1 MATASSVAHK
11 RKHESQV
18 RRDLGPVTLHQPEP
32 SIDEILDNGALSEDS
47 GSSDDD
53 DMEVTAPMAPPDT
66 ESVDQLRQAAEHR
79 RTLGQ
84 APQPKDLKEQLQIAK
99 QSDSAFTAFMA
110 LKQVQEKSVDAFEH
124 KIDVHLTHAA
134 TLQPTYRDP
143 ISRQLRLLRAVARLH
158 VRVSKL
164 ESGLSV
170 HSSSHKKH
178 KRSKKDKGAVGPV
191 GAAAVAPDAP
201 AAAAV
206 SAV

>member
-1 MATASSVAHK
+1 MATASTGGYK
-11 RKHESQV
+11 RKHEPEV
-18 RRDLGPVTLHQPEP
+18 RRNPLPPVTLHQPEP
-32 SIDEILDNGALSEDS
+32 DELLADGALSEDS
-47 GSSDDD
+47 SSSGDD
-53 DMEVTAPMAPPDT
+53 DMEIQAPVAPPDT

-84 APQPKDLKEQLQIAK
+84 APQPKDLKEQLAIAK
-99 QSDSAFTAFMA
+99 QSDAAFTSFMA
-110 LKQVQEKSVDAFEH
+110 LKQVQEKSIDSFEH

-178 KRSKKDKGAVGPV
+178 KRSKKDKGNVGSV
-191 GAAAVAPDAP
+191 AAAPAPDASAP
-201 AAAAV
+201 AAV